1 MNFFRSQNV
10 QISGFRVNALWWG
23 IFFLILGII
32 ARLFY
37 IQIIN
42 NEYYFKLGLN
52 QRSVVKDIKP
62 ERGRIFAMANDDAS
76 GELYP
81 LAINK
86 VYYEISVDPSKISRP
101 QNIADVLIEV
111 LEIEDQATK
120 DSILEKVKKENR
132 FYELIAKDVPKEKVD
147 ILIAKLEEIRFD
159 INKEKSEEDRI
170 RDLPSLGVNF
180 VKNVL
185 RYYPDKEIGAHILGF
200 LGYDDTGVDRVGK
213 YGLEGYFENDLA
225 GLEGQV
231 VGEADVAG
239 RLLTGNDGKAVE
251 NGADIIL
258 TIDRTVQY
266 AVCKALEKSVA
277 NHRAK
282 SGTVIVMETTSGA
295 IRAMCNYPSF
305 DPNNYSDID
314 NADVYNNLAV
324 YDSYEPGSVMKS
336 IAMSIAIDQAK
347 VSPNTLYEDK
357 GEVRFSS
364 GQVIKNSDLKAHGM
378 VDMKEVLSSSLNTGM
393 VFATAEINNKIFEDY
408 MKKFGFGQKSG
419 LTISQDSE
427 GNISSLSKSGDI
439 YKATASYGQGI
450 TVSPIQMLNAV
461 NVIANQGNLVKPY
474 IVSKISY
481 ANGKEENFSP
491 KVLRQVIDKST
502 ATQLSAM
509 MVHVVDNGHSKKA
522 GVEGYYVAAKTGT
535 AQVANPDTG
544 RYYTDRTIHTLTG
557 FAPNENPKFT
567 MIAKLD
573 YPKTAAFAESTAAPL
588 FGEISKFLLEYYQIA
603 PTR

>member
-1 MNFFRSQNV
+1 MNFFRSQNA
-10 QISGFRVNALWWG
+10 QISGFRINALWWG
-23 IFFLILGII
+23 IFFLILII
-32 ARLFY
+32 IGRLFC
-37 IQIIN
+37 IQILD
-42 NEYYFKLGLN
+42 NEYYFKLGLD
-52 QRSVVKDIKP
+52 QRSIVKEIKP
-62 ERGRIFAMANDDAS
+62 ERGRIFAVANDDAS
-76 GELYP
+76 AELYP

-101 QNIADVLIEV
+101 QNIADILIEV
-111 LEIEDQATK
+111 LEIADQAAK
-120 DSILEKVKKENR
+120 DDILNKIKKENR

-147 ILIAKLEEIRFD
+147 ILIGKLEEVRFD
-159 INKEKSEEDRI
+159 INKDKSEKDRV
-170 RDLPSLGVNF
+170 RDLSGLGVNF

-213 YGLEGYFENDLA
+213 YGLEGYFDNALA
-225 GLEGQV
+225 GLGGQV

-277 NHRAK
+277 NYMAK
-282 SGTVIVMETTSGA
+282 SGTVIVMETTTGA
-295 IRAMCNYPSF
+295 IRAMCTYPSF
-305 DPNNYSDID
+305 DPNNYSDV
-314 NADVYNNLAV
+314 ASSDVYNNLAV

-336 IAMSIAIDQAK
+336 ISLAIAIDQNK
-347 VSPNTLYEDK
+347 ITPNTVYEDK
-357 GEVRFSS
+357 GEVKFSS
-364 GQVIKNSDLKAHGM
+364 GQTIRNSDLKAHGM
-378 VDMKEVLSSSLNTGM
+378 VDMKEVLAASLNTGV
-393 VFATAEINNKIFEDY
+393 VFATSDINNKIFEDY
-408 MKKFGFGQKSG
+408 MKKFGFGQKSD
-419 LTISQDSE
+419 LAISQDAE

-439 YKATASYGQGI
+439 YKATASYGQGV
-450 TVSPIQMLNAV
+450 TVSPVQMLNAI
-461 NVIANQGNLVKPY
+461 NVIANSGNLLKPY
-474 IVSKISY
+474 IVSKIVY
-481 ANGKEENFSP
+481 ANGTEEKFSP
-491 KVLRQVIDKST
+491 KVLRQVIDKAT

-509 MVHVVDNGHSKKA
+509 MVNVVDNGHSKKA

-567 MIAKLD
+567 MLAKLD
-573 YPKTAAFAESTAAPL
+573 YPKAAFAESTAAPL